1 MCLWLW
7 LWLWCGCGR
16 GRGCVLRPVGDKLN
30 CQQVHLYRTC
40 VCVCVSVCVCVLV
53 CRPVGDKLLDIN
65 DLERFLRENLKVQGK
80 TGNLVH
86 VLYVCLCLCLCLSVF
101 VGGGAGECVQWKLL
115 FA

>member
-1 MCLWLW
+1 VSVAVAVAVVWLW
-7 LWLWCGCGR
+7 PWPWLCVETGGR
-16 GRGCVLRPVGDKLN
+16 QTKLPAGTSIQN
-30 CQQVHLYRTC
+30 

-101 VGGGAGECVQWKLL
+101 VGGGAGECVLWKLL